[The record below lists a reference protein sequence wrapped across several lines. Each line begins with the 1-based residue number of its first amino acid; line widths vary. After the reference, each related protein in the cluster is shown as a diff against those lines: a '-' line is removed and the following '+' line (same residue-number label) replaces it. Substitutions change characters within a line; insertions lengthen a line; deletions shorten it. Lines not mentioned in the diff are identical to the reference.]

1 MTTGLFH
8 REAAAGRWFELS
20 LMEQLGNIGTE
31 VARAAR
37 AKESGNESRSW
48 NALVRA
54 LELFDLTIADE
65 RWRGPKLREIC
76 RAREVVCDFLVG
88 DNEYRSTVA
97 SIDAY
102 FLPFAYAARHQ
113 VT

>member
-1 MTTGLFH
+1 MGGLN
-8 REAAAGRWFELS
+8 RTQERPNSMINLRPS
-20 LMEQLGNIGTE
+20 LGNRTRS
-31 VARAAR
+31 VDPRAAR

-88 DNEYRSTVA
+88 DNEYRSTAA